1 MGEVIILDKVFP
13 EFKVHANFIT
23 SHLNRAL
30 NLDAKLSSHPIEV
43 ACPDANMINQAS
55 LLRPKCTVQS
65 N

>member
-13 EFKVHANFIT
+13 EFKVHANFIS

-43 ACPDANMINQAS
+43 ACPDANMINQVCIVCS
-55 LLRPKCTVQS
+55 LKILDIY
-65 N
+65 